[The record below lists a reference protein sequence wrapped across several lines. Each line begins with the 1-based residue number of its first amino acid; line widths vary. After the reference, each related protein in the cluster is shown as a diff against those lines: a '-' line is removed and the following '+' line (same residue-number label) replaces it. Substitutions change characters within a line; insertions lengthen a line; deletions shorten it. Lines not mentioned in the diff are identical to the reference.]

1 MNPPT
6 PHTPPPNTPTP
17 NTPAAKAPK
26 TPAAG
31 TPTEFVLVRHGET
44 VWHTEN
50 RYAGRADI
58 ALTERGLR
66 QAEELADWARTRSF
80 DAVLHSPLSRARLT
94 AAPAARAI
102 GATPREDPRL
112 YEIDFGRGEGLNLA
126 EMAERFP
133 EEHAAFLRDPVTHH
147 LPGGEDPRAAA
158 DRARACLE
166 EVHREF
172 PGGRILVVAHNA
184 LFRVL
189 LCELLGIDL
198 SAYRQ
203 VFPVLDNG
211 TLTEIRLGAGRP
223 ALLRFNAAPVPTPPP
238 ADR

>member
-1 MNPPT
+1 M
-6 PHTPPPNTPTP
+6 NTPTP
-17 NTPAAKAPK
+17 NTPTPPPNQPN
-26 TPAAG
+26 TPAPH
-31 TPTEFVLVRHGET
+31 TPVPGAATEFVLVRHGET
-44 VWHTEN
+44 VWHAEN
-50 RYAGRADI
+50 RYAGRADV
-58 ALTERGLR
+58 ALTARGLR
-66 QAEELADWARTRSF
+66 QAEELADWARGRSF

-94 AAPAARAI
+94 AAPAARVL
-102 GATPREDPRL
+102 GTTPREDPRL

-126 EMAERFP
+126 GMAERFP

-158 DRARACLE
+158 ARARACLE

-189 LCELLGIDL
+189 LCELLGIDM

-223 ALLRFNAAPVPTPPP
+223 ALLRFNAAPVPVPPS
-238 ADR
+238 AGT